1 HLISEHDKIKE
12 RVFCM
17 GWRMTNDNQ
26 EKHDIIDEDLYEDL
40 DEEELYELV
49 EEARKEALAKAA
61 ARRRENQI
69 KRPFAKW
76 IFWLIALML
85 AFHMFALFPQS
96 ISVPIVDFLITST
109 KLSANENIAEY
120 KQSVVV
126 VETDDSRGTGF
137 SFTEDGLI
145 MTNYHVIEGEEQV
158 IVAFE
163 EEGLFHADVLER
175 YPDIDLAILKPKT
188 TETLPHLELAQE
200 TKFNKDEAI
209 YFIGNPLKF
218 NRIANEGNII
228 GYTGLK
234 SWGKEVIMMEAPVYR
249 GNSGSPVINMDG
261 KVIGIVFA
269 TTNDEEFGKVG
280 LFVPIDYYY
289 EVKG

>member
-1 HLISEHDKIKE
+1 
-12 RVFCM
+12 
-17 GWRMTNDNQ
+17 
-26 EKHDIIDEDLYEDL
+26 
-40 DEEELYELV
+40 
-49 EEARKEALAKAA
+49 
-61 ARRRENQI
+61 
-69 KRPFAKW
+69 
-76 IFWLIALML
+76 
-85 AFHMFALFPQS
+85 
-96 ISVPIVDFLITST
+96 VDFLITST
-109 KLSANENIAEY
+109 KVTGDEELDDDTR
-120 KQSVVV
+120 SVVV
-126 VETDDSRGTGF
+126 VETDDSRGTGL

-145 MTNYHVIEGEEQV
+145 MTNHHVVEGEEQV

-188 TETLPHLELAQE
+188 TETLPHLALAQE
-200 TKFNKDEAI
+200 TKFNEDEAI

-234 SWGKEVIMMEAPVYR
+234 SWDKEVIMMEAPVYR

-269 TTNDEEFGKVG
+269 TTDDEEFGKVG

-289 EVKG
+289 EVK

>member
-1 HLISEHDKIKE
+1 MEVLLFLCELINYNIFYLNMIKLKKE
-12 RVFCM
+12 LFM

-26 EKHDIIDEDLYEDL
+26 EKHDIIDEDLFEDL
-40 DEEELYELV
+40 SEEELYELV
-49 EEARKEALAKAA
+49 EEARKEALDKAA
-61 ARRRENQI
+61 ARKQENQT
-69 KRPFAKW
+69 KRPFPKW
-76 IFWLIALML
+76 VFWLIAMML

-109 KLSANENIAEY
+109 KLSANEEIAEY

-137 SFTEDGLI
+137 SITEEGLI
-145 MTNYHVIEGEEQV
+145 MTNHHVVEGQEQV

-163 EEGLFHADVLER
+163 EEGLFQADVLER
-175 YPDIDLAILKPKT
+175 YPNIDLAILKAKT
-188 TETLPHLELAQE
+188 TETLPYLELAE
-200 TKFNKDEAI
+200 VTNFNEDEAI

-234 SWGKEVIMMEAPVYR
+234 SW
-249 GNSGSPVINMDG
+249 D
-261 KVIGIVFA
+261 
-269 TTNDEEFGKVG
+269 
-280 LFVPIDYYY
+280 
-289 EVKG
+289 